1 MDNSETKLRKSETFT
16 AEEVRKLLGLNDDY
30 SNSSSSSSSDCENDT
45 SSDVSFHTNAYE
57 DKCSDEETIPP
68 SPKRVKIIKNGK
80 GNDTGKN
87 ESGQWHNIC
96 TSTSTSTQHNPVD
109 CFTQEC
115 DTSGS
120 NHLHTSPHDPLP
132 NPTQLQYSE
141 TQYPAN
147 SNHVEQRNE
156 ENTNVHNII
165 PNPILTIDLGILPQH
180 GTNVQIIQIPL
191 QTDVGNCQSFTQN
204 NTTGLPQSHTSPS
217 FEEQV
222 AVQNEDTPGRNH
234 HEYDSSSDNDDP
246 NDYYEVQREVVPT
259 QTPRQF
265 TPIVN
270 YPRDQIL
277 DCDVQDGWEKI
288 EPDIIPDHCQFTGS
302 ESLNMS
308 TESRLP
314 EDFFNDIFDE
324 RMFTI
329 MAEETNKYA
338 RQKIR
343 QIMQGRDH
351 FQQIDHYTHRKH
363 ARLGTWKDINAS
375 DIKIFIAHL
384 LVMSSVHK
392 KALHNYWSTQTLSRT
407 PFFGQYIGRNKFQ
420 DILWNLHV
428 CDTTNNPPPGSANHD
443 PLAKV
448 RPLLEMCQM
457 NFRLRYTPGS
467 TISLDE
473 STMAFKGRVR

>member
-1 MDNSETKLRKSETFT
+1 M
-16 AEEVRKLLGLNDDY
+16 
-30 SNSSSSSSSDCENDT
+30 
-45 SSDVSFHTNAYE
+45 
-57 DKCSDEETIPP
+57 EETNN
-68 SPKRVKIIKNGK
+68 NGNK
-80 GNDTGKN
+80 

-96 TSTSTSTQHNPVD
+96 TSTSKPNPLD
-109 CFTQEC
+109 CSTQEC
-115 DTSGS
+115 DTRTSGS
-120 NHLHTSPHDPLP
+120 NHLAKAPHDPLP
-132 NPTQLQYSE
+132 NPTQLHYSE
-141 TQYPAN
+141 TEYAA
-147 SNHVEQRNE
+147 STNHVEQINE
-156 ENTNVHNII
+156 DNTYLHNIV
-165 PNPILTIDLGILPQH
+165 PQPILTIDLGILPQYE
-180 GTNVQIIQIPL
+180 TNFQIIEIPPE
-191 QTDVGNCQSFTQN
+191 TDITTTQS
-204 NTTGLPQSHTSPS
+204 NTSGLPHSDTSPS
-217 FEEQV
+217 FQQQV
-222 AVQNEDTPGRNH
+222 AVQDEDTPAGNPH
-234 HEYDSSSDNDDP
+234 QDNSSSDNDDP
-246 NDYYEVQREVVPT
+246 NDYYEVEREVVPT
-259 QTPRQF
+259 QTPREF
-265 TPIVN
+265 TPIIN
-270 YPRDQIL
+270 FPRDQIL
-277 DCDVQDGWEKI
+277 DCDVQQGWEKI
-288 EPDIIPDHCQFTGS
+288 EPDIIPDHCQFTDC

-329 MAEETNKYA
+329 MAEETNNYA

-343 QIMQGRDH
+343 HIMQGRDH
-351 FQQIDHYTHRKH
+351 FQQMDHYTHCKH

-392 KALHNYWSTQTLSRT
+392 TAVHNYWSTQTLSRT

-428 CDTTNNPPPGSANHD
+428 CDTTNNPPPGSPNHD